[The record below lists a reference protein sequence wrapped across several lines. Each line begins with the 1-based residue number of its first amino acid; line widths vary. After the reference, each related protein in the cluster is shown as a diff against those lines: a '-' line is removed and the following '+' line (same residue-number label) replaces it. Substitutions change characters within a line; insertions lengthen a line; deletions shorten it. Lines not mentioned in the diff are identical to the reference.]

1 MTMTKS
7 NFKQFHQGFL
17 TIMPTPMK
25 SIVIVRGEFAR
36 DKIKFHTIS
45 SSSHHNYATPKT
57 IGTSLIVTMEGQNFL
72 MCLSKF

>member
-1 MTMTKS
+1 MTKS

-25 SIVIVRGEFAR
+25 SLVIVPWEFAR

-45 SSSHHNYATPKT
+45 SSSHRNYATT
-57 IGTSLIVTMEGQNFL
+57 IGTSLNVIMEGQNSL
-72 MCLSKF
+72 VYSSKF